1 MVSKP
6 LLPLVVLGSA
16 LLVPLY
22 AVADYSYRETTQVTG
37 GSMLRMMKMAGTFS
51 SQARKI
57 GEPVIS
63 TVYLRGNQM
72 ARESADSIEIIDLDK
87 ETITQIDKT
96 RRSYSVITFE
106 QLRQQVQKA
115 QQEMQ
120 KQQAQ
125 KGTENV
131 TMSFEAHVRET
142 GAGKEIS
149 GVATR
154 ESILTLNAKAT
165 DQKTQQSGTMAI
177 TNDMWLATD
186 VPGYEAM
193 RDFYTHMAQK
203 MSVFGSGMDLNMS
216 RMLGQNPGASQAWSD
231 MAKEMQKI
239 KGVPVMQV
247 MRMGTTT
254 DGKPLPAAS
263 EAPLPPDTSPD
274 MPTASEVAKESAA
287 SAVKSK
293 LGVLGGFG
301 GFGKKKKEAPQP
313 ADQKPAQAD
322 QATQPAS
329 VVLMETQTTTSD
341 FSTGTIDASHF
352 EVPAGYK
359 LVESA
364 MR

>member
-1 MVSKP
+1 MGTRR
-6 LLPLVVLGSA
+6 LLPLVVLGSTLLTPLRA
-16 LLVPLY
+16 LG
-22 AVADYSYRETTQVTG
+22 DYSYRETTQVTG

-57 GEPVIS
+57 GEPIVS
-63 TVYLRGNQM
+63 TVYLKGNQM
-72 ARESADSIEIIDLDK
+72 ARESPDTIEIIDLDK

-96 RRSYSVITFE
+96 KRSYSVMTFE
-106 QLRQQVQKA
+106 QLRQQLQKA

-120 KQQAQ
+120 KQQ
-125 KGTENV
+125 KGAENV

-142 GAGKEIS
+142 GAGKDIS
-149 GVATR
+149 GLATR
-154 ESILTLNAKAT
+154 ESILTLNANAT
-165 DQKTQQSGTMAI
+165 DQKTQQSGTIAI

-193 RDFYTHMAQK
+193 RDFYMRMAQK
-203 MSVFGSGMDLNMS
+203 MSLFGSGMDLNMS

-239 KGVPVMQV
+239 KGVPVMQI

-313 ADQKPAQAD
+313 ADQKPAQAE
-322 QATQPAS
+322 QATPPAA

-341 FSTGTIDASHF
+341 FSTGAIDASHF

-359 LVESA
+359 LVEAA